1 MAAFTQSPDG
11 TPPWALGVERNS
23 FSRSVISGLGLMISL
38 SALVGDGGGQ
48 LQTDPSIRQQS
59 TVSCSARP
67 SVKKIDVVVVG
78 GVIVPLLT

>member
-1 MAAFTQSPDG
+1 M
-11 TPPWALGVERNS
+11 GVERNS

-78 GVIVPLLT
+78 GGIVPLLT